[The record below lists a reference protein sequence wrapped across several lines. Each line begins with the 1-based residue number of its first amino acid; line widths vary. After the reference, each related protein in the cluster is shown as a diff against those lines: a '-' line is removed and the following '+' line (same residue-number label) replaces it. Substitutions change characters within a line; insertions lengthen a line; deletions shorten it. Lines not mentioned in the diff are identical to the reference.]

1 MFNGRGSNRRPSLPI
16 PGSLIRVPAET
27 EIQLTIRNMIDTS
40 LTMLIV
46 GGFRGSALGEGA
58 CRPRDT
64 DLPLRGI
71 DAGRHPIR
79 FRCGQPIDR
88 CEQAK
93 TPGSSLQPLHGAVPR
108 LKIEDLIR

>member
-40 LTMLIV
+40 LTMRIV
-46 GGFRGSALGEGA
+46 GVFRGSALGEGA

-71 DAGRHPIR
+71 DAGLHQFR
-79 FRCGQPIDR
+79 FRGGQPIDR
-88 CEQAK
+88 CEQVK
-93 TPGSSLQPLHGAVPR
+93 TPGSSLETRHVAVP
-108 LKIEDLIR
+108 

>member
-1 MFNGRGSNRRPSLPI
+1 MFNGRVSNRRPSLPI
-16 PGSLIRVPAET
+16 PGPLIRVPAET

-40 LTMLIV
+40 LTMRIV
-46 GGFRGSALGEGA
+46 GVFRGSALGEGA
-58 CRPRDT
+58 CSPRDT

-71 DAGRHPIR
+71 DAGRHRIR

-93 TPGSSLQPLHGAVPR
+93 TPTAHWRPGTLPFH
-108 LKIEDLIR
+108 D